1 MNILQLFVMKV
12 QEFVYSIC
20 FIAVNDAHR
29 MKKIQLGKFKAERR
43 KKNDRCYPFWQAYL
57 PNKCACLISKVG
69 IQSQSVR
76 ANSSPVK

>member
-43 KKNDRCYPFWQAYL
+43 KKMTGVIHSGKLTYQ
-57 PNKCACLISKVG
+57 ISALV
-69 IQSQSVR
+69 
-76 ANSSPVK
+76 